1 MTIGKL
7 LELLSKKYP
16 SAFIGISNQPSKA
29 FPEVSCVTVCSG
41 TPSAAGM
48 SLNIITAQWERQL

>member
-7 LELLSKKYP
+7 LELLSKSYP

-41 TPSAAGM
+41 TASAADL
-48 SLNIITAQWERQL
+48 SLNINTAEW